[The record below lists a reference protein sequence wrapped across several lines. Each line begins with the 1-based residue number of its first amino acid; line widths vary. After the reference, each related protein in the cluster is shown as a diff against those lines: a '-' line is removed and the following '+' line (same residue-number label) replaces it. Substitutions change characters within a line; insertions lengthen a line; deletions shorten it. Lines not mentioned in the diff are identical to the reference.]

1 MKKTSIKNLDI
12 IYKMGLFK
20 SKNFSERYILEGYS
34 LKGRREKQEDSV
46 LIMQGP
52 IGDVL
57 GLVADGVGGEPH
69 GDFASKIV
77 KEVFENTFA
86 QMQKFDSIESYIRK
100 TIFVAGTM
108 IMQKSLLEPEYRNS
122 ATTVSGFIITNQYEI
137 YIFNVGD
144 SRVYLFRKGELKQ
157 LTKDHNLAQELQD
170 LNLTKQQYSE
180 LYKHQLTNY
189 ISSNISK
196 INIDIEKKQYF
207 LVDDIVFAST
217 DGLHG
222 YLSHKEIENF
232 IKKNRNKNLLA
243 KKLCNWAYEK
253 GSQDNIGVV
262 ICKRL
267 I

>member
-1 MKKTSIKNLDI
+1 
-12 IYKMGLFK
+12 
-20 SKNFSERYILEGYS
+20 
-34 LKGRREKQEDSV
+34 
-46 LIMQGP
+46 
-52 IGDVL
+52 
-57 GLVADGVGGEPH
+57 
-69 GDFASKIV
+69 
-77 KEVFENTFA
+77 
-86 QMQKFDSIESYIRK
+86 
-100 TIFVAGTM
+100 
-108 IMQKSLLEPEYRNS
+108 
-122 ATTVSGFIITNQYEI
+122 
-137 YIFNVGD
+137 
-144 SRVYLFRKGELKQ
+144 
-157 LTKDHNLAQELQD
+157 LAQELQD

-180 LYKHQLTNY
+180 FYKHQLTNY

-232 IKKNRNKNLLA
+232 IKKNRNKNFLA